1 MSLRRLRRRCEERL
15 ADLPLPDPFGVPQL
29 VRNMEAARGRRI
41 VLMPLPGHL
50 QHPDTVC
57 GLRVKTP
64 DWTLVLFKRRATEN
78 QTNHTI
84 LHELGHEWFDHG
96 SSLTPE
102 ELHRQIPHLG
112 PRLIARFT
120 TGAGVSVQ
128 ARSHYGTVEERE
140 AEVAASLIPLMAH
153 HRAATDDV
161 LGRLDSSLSRPV
173 ARWRRS
179 RRPH

>member
-15 ADLPLPDPFGVPQL
+15 ADLPLPAPFDVPQL

-41 VLMPLPGHL
+41 VLLPLPAHL
-50 QHPDTVC
+50 RHPDTAC

-64 DWTLVLFKRRATEN
+64 DWTLVLFRRRATAN

-96 SSLTPE
+96 SSLTAE
-102 ELHRQIPHLG
+102 ELHRQVPHLG

-120 TGAGVSVQ
+120 SGDGVAVQ
-128 ARSHYGTVEERE
+128 ARAHYDTEEERE
-140 AEVAASLIPLMAH
+140 AEVAASLIPLMARD
-153 HRAATDDV
+153 RAVTDDV

-173 ARWRRS
+173 AAPRR
-179 RRPH
+179 RRPR

>member
-15 ADLPLPDPFGVPQL
+15 ADLPLPDPFSVAGL

-41 VLMPLPGHL
+41 VLLPLPGHL
-50 QHPDTVC
+50 RHPDTVC

-64 DWTLVLFKRRATEN
+64 DWTLVLFRRRATEN

-102 ELHRQIPHLG
+102 QLHRQIPHLG

-120 TGAGVSVQ
+120 SNVAVQ
-128 ARSHYGTVEERE
+128 ARAHYATVEERE
-140 AEVAASLIPLMAH
+140 AEIAASLIPLMAR
-153 HRAATDDV
+153 HRSAAADDV

-173 ARWRRS
+173 AKWRR